1 MIPFPSQSEFRGA
14 MTNIITFLMAR
25 AFKTEIQNE
34 IISQITQEEKSDI
47 KYSRYNENVVEKLVK
62 LGAEKFAAYNSV
74 ESLYCAAMSV
84 GTIIKEYEW
93 GIQFVVGDGCYQMAR
108 RIYNAAYNV

>member
-14 MTNIITFLMAR
+14 MTNMVTFMMAR
-25 AFKTEIQNE
+25 AFKTEIQYDVFSL
-34 IISQITQEEKSDI
+34 ISEDEKLDI

-62 LGAEKFAAYNSV
+62 LGAEKFSAYNSV
-74 ESLYCAAMSV
+74 EALFCAAMSV

-108 RIYNAAYNV
+108 RIYNAANNV